1 MLDLEASFDS
11 GVGGGDAREYKHS
24 PKNFDS
30 STIREKYLKIQRNPQ
45 IFRTDVSTPLLS
57 LCDE

>member
-30 STIREKYLKIQRNPQ
+30 SKIREKYLKIQNNSANFSHRCFDTFAL
-45 IFRTDVSTPLLS
+45 IV
-57 LCDE
+57 